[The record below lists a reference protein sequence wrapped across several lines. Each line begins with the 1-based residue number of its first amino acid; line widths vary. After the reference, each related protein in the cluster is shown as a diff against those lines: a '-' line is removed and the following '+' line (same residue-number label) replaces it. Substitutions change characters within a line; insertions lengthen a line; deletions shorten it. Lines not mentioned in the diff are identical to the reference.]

1 MNMSTRNA
9 DVVSRL
15 KHRCAGGH
23 YSWPTLY
30 EAVMGEPFSYEC
42 SPTESEAKFAE
53 RLISLISG
61 EVDGTQLHGASSVLV
76 EVALPLSCVGTVRC
90 DFDGDYHVEVMGYET
105 DTDKDSYWRV
115 SKAREQVLVRN
126 RERG

>member
-1 MNMSTRNA
+1 MPAQNA

-15 KHRCAGGH
+15 ERMCAGGH

-30 EAVMGEPFSYEC
+30 EAVMGERFSYEC

-61 EVDGTQLHGASSVLV
+61 EFDGTQLPGASSVLV
-76 EVALPLSCVGTVRC
+76 DVALPLSCVGTVRC

-115 SKAREQVLVRN
+115 SEARAQVLARD
-126 RERG
+126 RAHA